1 MPDRA
6 CGVDLADHRVPEL
19 RPVVVDRMAA
29 DDGNRRLIELGGAA
43 GDDPLQ
49 QSGAQSRAREGRDA
63 EREQRPA
70 ADGVDVAEGVG
81 GGDGSV
87 GERVV
92 DDGREEVDRRHQG
105 AVARDAIDRR
115 VVAGG
120 RITQHIRVDD
130 RGQRPELAWEL
141 LDAIAA
147 AGVSVAAVSFGSN
160 DATTAVAPM
169 DWGVLIPLWFMG
181 GRSQPPVRAV
191 VVTPARELAATD
203 HIAAGAAIA
212 SVAARSDAR
221 VAFIASADHGHA
233 HLASGPYGFDPAAAE
248 YDAVVTELV
257 RSNRLEDLVDIGRD
271 KVESAKA
278 DSWWQMVMLHGAT
291 RGWRGTLLSY
301 DAPTYFGMLTA
312 AYEPPDQ
319 QTA

>member
-1 MPDRA
+1 MFAAIAPHGGIAIAEACAPDERDVALKTRA
-6 CGVDLADHRVPEL
+6 GME
-19 RPVVVDRMAA
+19 
-29 DDGNRRLIELGGAA
+29 ELGRRFDAA
-43 GDDPLQ
+43 RPDIAIVATPHNVHIANALGVIV
-49 QSGAQSRAREGRDA
+49 AGR
-63 EREQRPA
+63 
-70 ADGVDVAEGVG
+70 VA
-81 GGDGSV
+81 
-87 GERVV
+87 
-92 DDGREEVDRRHQG
+92 GRLEG
-105 AVARDAIDRR
+105 AVAPIELDLASS
-115 VVAGG
+115 
-120 RITQHIRVDD
+120 
-130 RGQRPELAWEL
+130 PELAWEL

-160 DATTAVAPM
+160 DAMTAVAPM

-181 GRSQPPVRAV
+181 GRSQPPLRAV

-212 SVAARSDAR
+212 SVAARSEAR

-248 YDAVVTELV
+248 YDAVVTDLV

-301 DAPTYFGMLTA
+301 EAPTYFGMLTA
-312 AYEPPDQ
+312 AYEPPD
-319 QTA
+319 